1 MQVHELQPSYKN
13 KKPQRVGRGG
23 KRGTYSG
30 RGCKGQK
37 SRAGRKIKSQLKEQV
52 LKFPKKRGAGFLV
65 VNNKEIIEIKLP
77 EILKVFP
84 KGGEITPKKLAEKNL
99 IRIHKNKKYVVKILG
114 PASLNVPLTIKHCLA
129 TKRVEEAVLKA
140 GGKLE
145 QK

>member
-65 VNNKEIIEIKLP
+65 VNNKEIIEIKLRNF
-77 EILKVFP
+77 KSFP
-84 KGGEITPKKLAEKNL
+84 KGGEITPKNWQK
-99 IRIHKNKKYVVKILG
+99 RI
-114 PASLNVPLTIKHCLA
+114 
-129 TKRVEEAVLKA
+129 
-140 GGKLE
+140 
-145 QK
+145 